1 MKVLGKTESIDREL
15 KPAFGERGIP
25 VAFFADCNYFPYVA
39 VAVRSIVETAS
50 PENAYDV
57 LVFTD
62 ADVRTSIRERLLDVT
77 RGCSNVSLRL
87 VVLEKTDLAPIS
99 GLFVG
104 GLSAMTYGRLLLPSL
119 LANYRRAIYLDVD
132 IVVREDLAHLFGV
145 DLKGNLLGAVKDEG
159 VIRFP
164 FPPQWREDILRECPD
179 FDFGPY
185 VNAGVLLMNLEGIRR
200 EKSMVRALEL
210 AVRNRFILCDQDAL
224 NIAFVHRLFLLPV
237 QWNQCTKALPIEPST
252 GSPDVLG
259 VHRGIVHFTEV
270 KPWRDLRR
278 NTLAWMWWDVASRT
292 SYYRDF
298 LLMAERT
305 NRLVRAKVCDLLKL
319 WIVTRADNRLARHK
333 CPSFLFAAHLSKW
346 RNKLVEKGLLAE

>member
-1 MKVLGKTESIDREL
+1 MKVLVKTESVAREL

-62 ADVRTSIRERLLDVT
+62 ADVRTPIRERLLDVT

-87 VVLEKTDLAPIS
+87 VVLETTDLAPIS

-119 LANYRRAIYLDVD
+119 LAHYRRAVYLDVD
-132 IVVREDLAHLFGV
+132 VVVREDLASLFAV

-159 VIRFP
+159 VVRFP
-164 FPPQWREDILRECPD
+164 FPPPWREDILRECAD
-179 FDFGPY
+179 FDFESY
-185 VNAGVLLMNLEGIRR
+185 VNAGVLLMDLEGLRR
-200 EKSMVRALEL
+200 EETMTRALEL
-210 AVRNRFILCDQDAL
+210 AARNRFILCDQDAL
-224 NIAFVHRLFLLPV
+224 NIVFARRIFLLPC
-237 QWNQCTKALPIEPST
+237 QWNQCTKALPIDSST
-252 GSPDVLG
+252 GRCDVLG
-259 VHRGIVHFTEV
+259 VHIGIIHFTEV

-278 NTLAWMWWDVASRT
+278 ETLAWMWWDVASRT
-292 SYYRDF
+292 SYYRGF
-298 LLMAERT
+298 LLMAERA
-305 NRLVRAKVCDLLKL
+305 NRFIHAKVCDLLKL

-333 CPSFLFAAHLSKW
+333 RPSFLFAAHLSKW
-346 RNKLVEKGLLAE
+346 RNKLIEKGLLPE